1 MARSSLESKRQVIAK
16 LALPHLGGKPLAR
29 GLRGPHLSVLQH
41 CREPCNRAADALIHG
56 RHFLRFIKLCREDV
70 VSLRAFKRT
79 LNYCCFLTYFL
90 CPSHHLL
97 PTSLFLQQ
105 HTPRIFS
112 SSFGRDRLQLE
123 HYEKEC
129 PAVMRVWS
137 HLYREACPRLS
148 WP

>member
-41 CREPCNRAADALIHG
+41 CCEPCNRAADALTHD
-56 RHFLRFIKLCREDV
+56 RHFLRFIELRAEDV

-79 LNYCCFLTYFL
+79 LNYCCFLIFFL

-105 HTPRIFS
+105 HSPRIFWP
-112 SSFGRDRLQLE
+112 SFGRDRLQLE
-123 HYEKEC
+123 HYE
-129 PAVMRVWS
+129 MQ
-137 HLYREACPRLS
+137 
-148 WP
+148 